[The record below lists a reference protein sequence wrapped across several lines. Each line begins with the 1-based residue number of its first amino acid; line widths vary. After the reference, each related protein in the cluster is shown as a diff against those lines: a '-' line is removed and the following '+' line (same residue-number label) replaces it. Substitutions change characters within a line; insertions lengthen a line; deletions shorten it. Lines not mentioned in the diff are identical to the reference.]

1 MCEHLGKTHYPDRA
15 RFLRVVVEEN
25 MRLAR
30 DTYRLRF
37 AAAPIARAIWPGQF
51 LMLRLPGSD
60 DPLLGRP
67 LALYDTVLDAEGTAG
82 GIDIV
87 YMALGR
93 MTRRLAAMAP
103 GTVLEVWG
111 PLGNGFPPSL
121 SGHVVMVAGG
131 IGYTPFL
138 ALAAEALGKRTYGP
152 PDRRGRLAVQVTLCF
167 GVRSAEYLPSL
178 SDFLDLGVEV
188 RVATEDGS
196 AGHRGLVTEL
206 VPPVVAG
213 SATPCSIVACG
224 PEGMLKATAALARSL
239 GVPCLVS
246 LETPMACGLGVCF
259 SCVVKVRQPDG
270 GWDYRRACVDGPVFD
285 AETLEF

>member
-1 MCEHLGKTHYPDRA
+1 MCEHLGKPHYPDGA
-15 RFLRVVVEEN
+15 RFLRVVVQEN
-25 MRLAR
+25 VPLAR

-37 AAAPIARAIWPGQF
+37 AAPAIARAIWPGQF
-51 LMLRLPGSD
+51 LMLRLPGTD

-67 LALYDTVLDAEGTAG
+67 LALYDTVLDAEGTAA

-87 YMALGR
+87 YMALGK
-93 MTRRLAAMAP
+93 MTRRLAAMVP
-103 GTVLEVWG
+103 GTVLEAWG

-138 ALAAEALGKRTYGP
+138 ALAAEALGKRSYGP
-152 PDRRGRLAVQVTLCF
+152 PARRGQLAGQVTLCF
-167 GVRSAEYLPSL
+167 GVRSAEYLPDL

-206 VPPVVAG
+206 VPPVVSG
-213 SATPCSIVACG
+213 SSAPCRIVACG
-224 PEGMLKATAALARSL
+224 PEGMLEATAGLARSL
-239 GVPCLVS
+239 GVPCLLS
-246 LETPMACGLGVCF
+246 LESPMACGLGVCF

-285 AETLEF
+285 AETIEF